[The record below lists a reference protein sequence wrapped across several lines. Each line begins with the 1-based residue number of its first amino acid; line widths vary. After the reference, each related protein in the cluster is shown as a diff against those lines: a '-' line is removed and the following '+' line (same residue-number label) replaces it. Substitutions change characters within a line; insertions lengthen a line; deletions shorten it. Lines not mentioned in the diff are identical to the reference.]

1 MTPLARTVLVVMA
14 LGSWSPGTAAG
25 QPVSTAPECR
35 PSGPLVRMPGVPEA
49 SGIAVSRSV
58 PGRLWTLND
67 SGPPELFALD
77 TRGTVTARVRVPGA
91 LVENW
96 EALAVGPCPA
106 GSCVYI
112 ADIGDN
118 SARRRRITIYRL
130 TEPTGTSGFTGAI
143 DAFHAIYPDGPKDAE
158 TLLLTPDGRLSIVT
172 KGDTGLVAVY
182 RFPRELRPGTLV
194 QLERVGK
201 PRPGTSAR
209 DDRVTDGAVSPDGAW
224 VALRSRSAIVFYR
237 TAELMA
243 GTWREVRRVSLAA
256 LGEPQGEGIAFGD
269 DQTLYV
275 TGESGMRGLGGT
287 FGRLTCAPLRE

>member
-1 MTPLARTVLVVMA
+1 
-14 LGSWSPGTAAG
+14 
-25 QPVSTAPECR
+25 
-35 PSGPLVRMPGVPEA
+35 MPGVAEA

-67 SGPPELFALD
+67 SGPPEVFALD
-77 TRGTVTARVRVPGA
+77 TRGTVTARLRVPGV
-91 LVENW
+91 LVEDW

-106 GSCVYI
+106 GSCLYI

-130 TEPTGTSGFTGAI
+130 TEPAGTGGFTGAI
-143 DAFHAIYPDGPKDAE
+143 DAFHAVYPDGPQDAE
-158 TLLLTPDGRLSIVT
+158 TLLVTPDGRLSIVT
-172 KGDTGLVAVY
+172 KGDAGPVALY

-201 PRPGTSAR
+201 PRPGRSAR

-243 GTWREVRRVSLAA
+243 GTWREVWRVSLAA

-269 DQTLYV
+269 DRTLYV
-275 TGESGMRGLGGT
+275 AGESGPRGLAGT

>member
-1 MTPLARTVLVVMA
+1 MRSTHAEP
-14 LGSWSPGTAAG
+14 SP
-25 QPVSTAPECR
+25 
-35 PSGPLVRMPGVPEA
+35 
-49 SGIAVSRSV
+49 
-58 PGRLWTLND
+58 
-67 SGPPELFALD
+67 
-77 TRGTVTARVRVPGA
+77 RGYRVPGA
-91 LVENW
+91 LVEDW

-118 SARRRRITIYRL
+118 NARRRRITIYRL
-130 TEPTGTSGFTGAI
+130 TEPTGTSGFAGAI
-143 DAFHAIYPDGPKDAE
+143 DAFHAVYPDGPKDAE

-172 KGDTGLVAVY
+172 KGDTGPVAVY
-182 RFPRELRPGTLV
+182 QFPVNCARAPSCSS
-194 QLERVGK
+194 
-201 PRPGTSAR
+201 SAPASRGPARSPR

-224 VALRSRSAIVFYR
+224 VVLRGRSAIVFYR

-256 LGEPQGEGIAFGD
+256 LGEPQGEGIAFGN

-275 TGESGMRGLGGT
+275 TGESGTRGLAGT